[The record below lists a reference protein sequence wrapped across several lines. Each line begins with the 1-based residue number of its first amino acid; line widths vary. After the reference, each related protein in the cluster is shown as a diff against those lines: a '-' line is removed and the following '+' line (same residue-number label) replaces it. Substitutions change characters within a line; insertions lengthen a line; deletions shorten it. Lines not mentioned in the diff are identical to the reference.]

1 MANIKNVAK
10 KVNVSVAT
18 VSRVINNKG
27 YVNEETRKLV
37 EDAIKELNYIPNE
50 FARSLFKKVSKT
62 IGVIFPHLSNSFYYS
77 VLEGIEE
84 IAFEHGYKVMICNS
98 HEDAERESEYIKQ
111 FVKYNIDGI
120 IIGSNSNL
128 LSRYKELEI
137 PIVTIDRI
145 IDESV
150 PSVTSD
156 NVSGGY
162 QAALKLVSSGCKN
175 LVHFRGP
182 SILLTVQER
191 SKGFQKFLNEKNLTC
206 DTVDLAFINPEMS
219 LIQQYLESKQNI
231 DGVFC
236 DSDIIAAKVMDVLVR
251 LGKKVPDDVQVIGY
265 DNTLLA
271 ELISPKLTT
280 ISQRMIEMGKEAI
293 ISLNCLIDK
302 EELIEKH
309 KLIPIE
315 LIERDTTKL
324 I

>member
-10 KVNVSVAT
+10 KANVSVAT

-62 IGVIFPHLSNSFYYS
+62 IGVIFPHLSNSFYYN

-84 IAFEHGYKVMICNS
+84 IAFENGYKVMICNT
-98 HEDAERESEYIKQ
+98 HEDAERENEYIKQ

-120 IIGSNSNL
+120 IVASNSDL

-137 PIVTIDRI
+137 PLVTIDRI
-145 IDESV
+145 IDDSV

-156 NVSGGY
+156 NVNGGY
-162 QAALKLVSSGCKN
+162 QAAQKLISNGCKH

-182 SILLTVQER
+182 SILLMVQER
-191 SKGFQKFLNEKNLTC
+191 SKGFQKCLKENTLSC
-206 DTVDLAFINPEMS
+206 DTVDLAFIDPEMI
-219 LIQQYLESKQNI
+219 LIRQYLESHPNI
-231 DGVFC
+231 DGIFC
-236 DSDIIAAKVMDVLVR
+236 DSDIIAANVIAELVR
-251 LGKKVPDDVQVIGY
+251 LNKKVPDDIQVIGF

-271 ELISPKLTT
+271 KSMTPKLTT
-280 ISQRMIEMGKEAI
+280 ISQKMFEIGREAI
-293 ISLNCLIDK
+293 KSLNCLIEK
-302 EELIEKH
+302 EELTNKH
-309 KLIPIE
+309 KLIPVE
-315 LIERDTTKL
+315 LIERDTTK
-324 I
+324 